1 MIDIEAVM
9 ADFAVRQAERQ
20 TQVVEEIQQ
29 LKTVIL
35 PRLQEAGIV
44 RVEIHFDGCGD
55 SGAVEECVC
64 LDAAGAGMACPD
76 VSLQESEADKAD
88 RTGTAELHSLGQALE
103 QLTYLALERHHPGWE
118 INDGACGEL
127 VIDVAVAT
135 FVLDCSLRF
144 IATDDHST
152 EL

>member
-20 TQVVEEIQQ
+20 MQVAEEVQQ
-29 LKTVIL
+29 LKVAIL
-35 PRLQEAGIV
+35 SRLQDTGIA
-44 RVEIHFDGCGD
+44 RVEIRFDGCGD
-55 SGAVEECVC
+55 SGAVEECAC
-64 LDAAGAGMACPD
+64 LDAAGAGIPCPD
-76 VSLQESEADKAD
+76 VTLLEGEADSVD
-88 RTGTAELHSLGQALE
+88 RTGSREPQSLGQALE

-127 VIDVAVAT
+127 VIDVAEAT

>member
-20 TQVVEEIQQ
+20 MQVAEEIQQ

-35 PRLQEAGIV
+35 PRLQEADIA
-44 RVEIHFDGCGD
+44 RVEIRFDGCSD

-64 LDAAGAGMACPD
+64 LDAAGAAIECPD
-76 VSLQESEADKAD
+76 VKLPEGEAHPADGAGSEQ
-88 RTGTAELHSLGQALE
+88 LHSLGPALE

-127 VIDVAVAT
+127 VIDVAEAT

-144 IATDDHST
+144 TATDDHST

>member
-29 LKTVIL
+29 LKVAIL
-35 PRLQEAGIV
+35 PRLQDAGIA
-44 RVEIHFDGCGD
+44 RVEIRFDGCGD
-55 SGAVEECVC
+55 SGAVEECAC
-64 LDAAGAGMACPD
+64 LDAAGAGIPCPD
-76 VSLQESEADKAD
+76 VTLLEGEADSVD
-88 RTGTAELHSLGQALE
+88 RTGSREPQSLGQALE

-127 VIDVAVAT
+127 VIDVTEAT

>member
-35 PRLQEAGIV
+35 PRLQEAGIA
-44 RVEIHFDGCGD
+44 RVEIRFDGCGD

-64 LDAAGAGMACPD
+64 VDAAGAPMPCPD
-76 VSLQESEADKAD
+76 VTLQEGEADTAD
-88 RTGTAELHSLGQALE
+88 GDGSEQLHSLGQALE

-127 VIDVAVAT
+127 VIDVAEAT

-144 IATDDHST
+144 TATDDHST

>member
-1 MIDIEAVM
+1 MIDIQAVM

-29 LKTVIL
+29 LKTAIL

-44 RVEIHFDGCGD
+44 RVEIRFDGCGD
-55 SGAVEECVC
+55 SGAVEEYVC
-64 LDAAGAGMACPD
+64 LDAAGAAIACPD
-76 VSLQESEADKAD
+76 VTILEDEAGNSDGD
-88 RTGTAELHSLGQALE
+88 GSAELPSLGQALE

-127 VIDVAVAT
+127 VIDVAAAT

-144 IATDDHST
+144 TATDDHST

>member
-20 TQVVEEIQQ
+20 MQVAEEIQQ
-29 LKTVIL
+29 LKVAIL
-35 PRLQEAGIV
+35 PRLQDAGIV
-44 RVEIHFDGCGD
+44 RVEIRFDGCGD
-55 SGAVEECVC
+55 SGAVEECAC
-64 LDAAGAGMACPD
+64 LDAAGAGIPCPD
-76 VSLQESEADKAD
+76 VTLLEGEADSVD
-88 RTGTAELHSLGQALE
+88 RTGSREPQSLGQALE

-127 VIDVAVAT
+127 VIDVAEAT

>member
-20 TQVVEEIQQ
+20 VQVAEEIQQ
-29 LKTVIL
+29 LKTAIL
-35 PRLQEAGIV
+35 PRLQEAGIA
-44 RVEIHFDGCGD
+44 RVEIRFDGCGD
-55 SGAVEECVC
+55 SGAVEDCAC
-64 LDAAGAGMACPD
+64 LDAASAAVPCPHVTLMEGEVISVDRAGPEE
-76 VSLQESEADKAD
+76 LQ
-88 RTGTAELHSLGQALE
+88 SLGQALE

-127 VIDVAVAT
+127 SIDVAEAT

-144 IATDDHST
+144 TATDDHRA

>member
-20 TQVVEEIQQ
+20 MQVAEETQQ
-29 LKTVIL
+29 LKVAIL
-35 PRLQEAGIV
+35 PRLQDAGIA
-44 RVEIHFDGCGD
+44 RVEIRFDGCGD
-55 SGAVEECVC
+55 SGAVEERAC
-64 LDAAGAGMACPD
+64 LDAAGAGTPCPD
-76 VSLQESEADKAD
+76 VTLLEGEADSVD
-88 RTGTAELHSLGQALE
+88 RTGSREPQSLGQALE

-127 VIDVAVAT
+127 VIDVAEAT

>member
-20 TQVVEEIQQ
+20 VQVAEEIQQ
-29 LKTVIL
+29 LKAAIL
-35 PRLQEAGIV
+35 PRLQDAGIA
-44 RVEIHFDGCGD
+44 RVEIRFDGCGD
-55 SGAVEECVC
+55 SGAVEECAC
-64 LDAAGAGMACPD
+64 LDAAGAAIPCPE
-76 VSLQESEADKAD
+76 VSLMESEADNVGRA
-88 RTGTAELHSLGQALE
+88 GPEELQSIGQALE

-118 INDGACGEL
+118 INDGACGQL
-127 VIDVAVAT
+127 VIDVAEAT

-144 IATDDHST
+144 IATNDHST

>member
-9 ADFAVRQAERQ
+9 ADFAVRQAERL
-20 TQVVEEIQQ
+20 TLVAEEIQQ
-29 LKTVIL
+29 LKVAIL
-35 PRLQEAGIV
+35 PRLKEAGIA
-44 RVEIHFDGCGD
+44 RVEIRFDGCGD
-55 SGAVEECVC
+55 SGAVEEFAC
-64 LDAAGAGMACPD
+64 LDATGAPMPCPD
-76 VSLQESEADKAD
+76 VTLLEGEAGNSDGDAS
-88 RTGTAELHSLGQALE
+88 AELHSLGQALE

-127 VIDVAVAT
+127 VIDVAEAT

>member
-1 MIDIEAVM
+1 MIDIDAVM

-29 LKTVIL
+29 LKTVII

-44 RVEIHFDGCGD
+44 RVEIRFDGCGD

-64 LDAAGAGMACPD
+64 LDSTGAPMPCPD
-76 VSLQESEADKAD
+76 VTLLEDEAGNSDGD
-88 RTGTAELHSLGQALE
+88 GSAELHSLGQALE

-127 VIDVAVAT
+127 VIEVAEET

-144 IATDDHST
+144 TATDDHST

>member
-20 TQVVEEIQQ
+20 MQVADEIQQ
-29 LKTVIL
+29 LKVAIL
-35 PRLQEAGIV
+35 PRLQDAGIA
-44 RVEIHFDGCGD
+44 RVEIRFDGCGD
-55 SGAVEECVC
+55 SGAVEECAC
-64 LDAAGAGMACPD
+64 LDAAGAGIPCPD
-76 VSLQESEADKAD
+76 VTLLEGEADSVD
-88 RTGTAELHSLGQALE
+88 RTGSREPQSLGQALE

-127 VIDVAVAT
+127 VIDVAEAT

>member
-35 PRLQEAGIV
+35 PRLQDAGIA
-44 RVEIHFDGCGD
+44 RVEIRFDGCGD

-64 LDAAGAGMACPD
+64 LDAAGAAITCPD
-76 VSLQESEADKAD
+76 VTLQEGEAHTADGAGSEQ
-88 RTGTAELHSLGQALE
+88 LPSLGQALE

-127 VIDVAVAT
+127 VIDVAEAT

-144 IATDDHST
+144 TATDDHST

>member
-1 MIDIEAVM
+1 
-9 ADFAVRQAERQ
+9 
-20 TQVVEEIQQ
+20 
-29 LKTVIL
+29 
-35 PRLQEAGIV
+35 LQDAGIA
-44 RVEIHFDGCGD
+44 RVEIRFDGFGD
-55 SGAVEECVC
+55 SGAVEECAC
-64 LDAAGAGMACPD
+64 LDAAGAGIPCPD
-76 VSLQESEADKAD
+76 VTLLEGEADSVD
-88 RTGTAELHSLGQALE
+88 RTGSREPQSLGQALE

-127 VIDVAVAT
+127 VIDVAEAT

>member
-1 MIDIEAVM
+1 MINIEAVM

-20 TQVVEEIQQ
+20 MKVAEEIQQ

-35 PRLQEAGIV
+35 PRLQEVGIA
-44 RVEIHFDGCGD
+44 RVEIRFDGCSD

-64 LDAAGAGMACPD
+64 LDAVGAEIECPD
-76 VSLQESEADKAD
+76 VTLQEGEAHAAEGAGSEQ
-88 RTGTAELHSLGQALE
+88 LQSLGQALE
-103 QLTYLALERHHPGWE
+103 HLTYLALERHHPGWE

-127 VIDVAVAT
+127 VIDVAEAT

-144 IATDDHST
+144 TATDDHST
-152 EL
+152 EI

>member
-9 ADFAVRQAERQ
+9 ADFAIRQAERQ
-20 TQVVEEIQQ
+20 TEVAEEIQQ
-29 LKTVIL
+29 LKAAIL
-35 PRLQEAGIV
+35 PRLQEAGIA
-44 RVEIHFDGCGD
+44 RVEIRFDGCGD
-55 SGAVEECVC
+55 SGAVEQCAC
-64 LDAAGAGMACPD
+64 LDAAGAAIACPD
-76 VSLQESEADKAD
+76 DTLQESEADKAD
-88 RTGTAELHSLGQALE
+88 GAGSNELQSLGQALE

-127 VIDVAVAT
+127 VIDVAEAT

-144 IATDDHST
+144 TATDDHST

>member
-20 TQVVEEIQQ
+20 MQVADEIQQ
-29 LKTVIL
+29 LKVAIL
-35 PRLQEAGIV
+35 PRLQDAGIA
-44 RVEIHFDGCGD
+44 RVEIRFDGCGD
-55 SGAVEECVC
+55 SGAVEECAC
-64 LDAAGAGMACPD
+64 LDAAGAGIPCPD
-76 VSLQESEADKAD
+76 VTLLEGEADSVD
-88 RTGTAELHSLGQALE
+88 RTGSREPQSLGQALE
-103 QLTYLALERHHPGWE
+103 QLTYLALERHYPGWE

-127 VIDVAVAT
+127 VIDVAEAT

>member
-20 TQVVEEIQQ
+20 MQVAEEIQQ
-29 LKTVIL
+29 LKVAIL
-35 PRLQEAGIV
+35 PRLQDAGIA
-44 RVEIHFDGCGD
+44 RVEIRFDGCGD
-55 SGAVEECVC
+55 SGAVEECAC
-64 LDAAGAGMACPD
+64 LDAAGAGIPCPD
-76 VSLQESEADKAD
+76 VTLLEGEADSVD
-88 RTGTAELHSLGQALE
+88 RTGSREPQSLGQALE
-103 QLTYLALERHHPGWE
+103 QLTYLALERNHPGWE

-127 VIDVAVAT
+127 VIDVAEAT

>member
-35 PRLQEAGIV
+35 PRLQEAGIA
-44 RVEIHFDGCGD
+44 RVEIRFDGCGD
-55 SGAVEECVC
+55 SGAVEECAC
-64 LDAAGAGMACPD
+64 LDAAGAGIPCPD
-76 VSLQESEADKAD
+76 VTLLEGEAGSVD
-88 RTGTAELHSLGQALE
+88 RTGSREPQSLGQALE

-118 INDGACGEL
+118 INDGACGQL
-127 VIDVAVAT
+127 VIDVAEAT
-135 FVLDCSLRF
+135 FVLYCSLRF
-144 IATDDHST
+144 IATDDHAT

>member
-9 ADFAVRQAERQ
+9 ADFAVRQAERL
-20 TQVVEEIQQ
+20 TLVAEEIQQ
-29 LKTVIL
+29 LKVAIL
-35 PRLQEAGIV
+35 PRLKEAGIAC
-44 RVEIHFDGCGD
+44 VEIRFDGCGD

-64 LDAAGAGMACPD
+64 LDAAGVPIPCPE
-76 VSLQESEADKAD
+76 VSLMEGESDSVD
-88 RTGTAELHSLGQALE
+88 RTGSAEPQSLGQALE

-118 INDGACGEL
+118 INDGACGQL
-127 VIDVAVAT
+127 VIDVAEAT

-144 IATDDHST
+144 TATDDHST

>member
-20 TQVVEEIQQ
+20 MQVADEIQQ
-29 LKTVIL
+29 LKVAIL
-35 PRLQEAGIV
+35 PRLQDAGIA
-44 RVEIHFDGCGD
+44 RVEIRFDGCGD

-64 LDAAGAGMACPD
+64 LDAAGAGIPCPD
-76 VSLQESEADKAD
+76 VTLLEGEAGSVD
-88 RTGTAELHSLGQALE
+88 RTGSREPQSLGQALE

-127 VIDVAVAT
+127 VIDVAEAT

-144 IATDDHST
+144 TATDDHST

>member
-20 TQVVEEIQQ
+20 VQVAEEIQQ
-29 LKTVIL
+29 LKVAIL
-35 PRLQEAGIV
+35 PRLQDAGIA
-44 RVEIHFDGCGD
+44 RVEIRFDGCGD
-55 SGAVEECVC
+55 SGAVEECAC
-64 LDAAGAGMACPD
+64 LDAAGAGIPCPD
-76 VSLQESEADKAD
+76 VTLLEGEADSVD
-88 RTGTAELHSLGQALE
+88 RTGSREPQSLGQALG

-127 VIDVAVAT
+127 VIDVAEAT

>member
-20 TQVVEEIQQ
+20 MQVAEEIQQ
-29 LKTVIL
+29 LKVAIL
-35 PRLQEAGIV
+35 PRLQDAGIA
-44 RVEIHFDGCGD
+44 RVEIRFDGCGD
-55 SGAVEECVC
+55 SGAVEECAC
-64 LDAAGAGMACPD
+64 LDAAGAGIPCPD
-76 VSLQESEADKAD
+76 VTLLEGEAGSVD
-88 RTGTAELHSLGQALE
+88 RTGSREPQSLGQALE
-103 QLTYLALERHHPGWE
+103 QLTYLALEHHHPGWE

-127 VIDVAVAT
+127 VIDVAEAT

-144 IATDDHST
+144 TATDDHSA

>member
-9 ADFAVRQAERQ
+9 ADFAIRQADRKTE
-20 TQVVEEIQQ
+20 VAEEIQQ
-29 LKTVIL
+29 LKAAIL
-35 PRLQEAGIV
+35 PRLQEAGIA
-44 RVEIHFDGCGD
+44 RVEIRFDGCGD

-64 LDAAGAGMACPD
+64 LDAAGAAIACPD
-76 VSLQESEADKAD
+76 GALQEGEADKAD
-88 RTGTAELHSLGQALE
+88 GAGSNEQQSLGQALE

-127 VIDVAVAT
+127 VIDVAEAT

-144 IATDDHST
+144 TATDDHRA

>member
-1 MIDIEAVM
+1 MIDIEALM

-29 LKTVIL
+29 LKTAIL
-35 PRLQEAGIV
+35 PRLQDTGIA
-44 RVEIHFDGCGD
+44 RVEIRFDGCGD

-64 LDAAGAGMACPD
+64 LDADGASMACPD
-76 VSLQESEADKAD
+76 VKLQEGEADTAD
-88 RTGTAELHSLGQALE
+88 RAGSEQLPSLGQALE

-118 INDGACGEL
+118 INDGARGEL
-127 VIDVAVAT
+127 AIDVAEAT

-144 IATDDHST
+144 TATDDHRA

>member
-29 LKTVIL
+29 IKTVIL
-35 PRLQEAGIV
+35 PRLQEAGIA
-44 RVEIHFDGCGD
+44 RVEIRFDGCGD

-64 LDAAGAGMACPD
+64 FDAAGAAIPCPD
-76 VSLQESEADKAD
+76 VTLQEGEAHTADGAGSEQ
-88 RTGTAELHSLGQALE
+88 LPSLGQALE

-127 VIDVAVAT
+127 VIDVAEAT

-144 IATDDHST
+144 TATDDHST

>member
-20 TQVVEEIQQ
+20 VQVAEQIQQ
-29 LKTVIL
+29 LKTAIL
-35 PRLQEAGIV
+35 PRLREACIA
-44 RVEIHFDGCGD
+44 RVEIRFDGCGD
-55 SGAVEECVC
+55 SGAVEECAC
-64 LDAAGAGMACPD
+64 LDAAGAGIPCPD
-76 VSLQESEADKAD
+76 VTLLEGEADSVD
-88 RTGTAELHSLGQALE
+88 RTGSAEPQSLGQALE

-127 VIDVAVAT
+127 VIDVPEAT

-144 IATDDHST
+144 TATDDHST

>member
-9 ADFAVRQAERQ
+9 ADFAIRQAERK
-20 TQVVEEIQQ
+20 TEVAEEIQQ
-29 LKTVIL
+29 LKAAIL
-35 PRLQEAGIV
+35 PRLQEADIA
-44 RVEIHFDGCGD
+44 RVEIRFDGCGD

-64 LDAAGAGMACPD
+64 LDAGGAAIACPD
-76 VSLQESEADKAD
+76 GTQQEGEADKAD
-88 RTGTAELHSLGQALE
+88 GAGSREQQSLGQALE

-127 VIDVAVAT
+127 VIDVFEAT

-144 IATDDHST
+144 TATDDHST

>member
-35 PRLQEAGIV
+35 PRLQEAGIA

-55 SGAVEECVC
+55 SGAVEECAC
-64 LDAAGAGMACPD
+64 LDAAGAAIPCPE
-76 VSLQESEADKAD
+76 VSLMEGEADNVGRA
-88 RTGTAELHSLGQALE
+88 GPEELQSIGQALE
-103 QLTYLALERHHPGWE
+103 QLTDLALERHHPGWE

-127 VIDVAVAT
+127 VIDVAEAT

-144 IATDDHST
+144 TATDDHST

>member
-1 MIDIEAVM
+1 MIFLDLA
-9 ADFAVRQAERQ
+9 
-20 TQVVEEIQQ
+20 
-29 LKTVIL
+29 
-35 PRLQEAGIV
+35 
-44 RVEIHFDGCGD
+44 RVEIRFDGCGD

-64 LDAAGAGMACPD
+64 LGADGASIACPD
-76 VSLQESEADKAD
+76 VTLQDGEADKAD
-88 RTGTAELHSLGQALE
+88 RTGSAEPQSLGQALE

-127 VIDVAVAT
+127 VIDVAEAT

-152 EL
+152 QL